1 MTLFDPLRHGE
12 GFNGFRNAIDLVT
25 RDIAY
30 GGVSEISYVGGTP
43 EHAAMMKRY
52 DQIRSAV
59 SHRFERDIREHAD
72 RRRPGVYR
80 SIEWTAYT
88 DRDFDTTAYRVTH
101 QMAHKDNTPVLA
113 YANWNEGRI
122 ELREDSAHLVGS
134 TYRLLLALVGSP
146 STRYSS
152 SARADVTT
160 WSPFVTDEAMLCLHG
175 SMYSGSGDMKSVQV
189 KKEAAAFDALK
200 RLVARHFKV
209 DFTNVD
215 PTAQAA

>member
-1 MTLFDPLRHGE
+1 
-12 GFNGFRNAIDLVT
+12 
-25 RDIAY
+25 
-30 GGVSEISYVGGTP
+30 VSVSSTYPGHLASYVNNGVRRSDQPDAVEAWASADGDGSPWVQLTL
-43 EHAAMMKRY
+43 AA
-52 DQIRSAV
+52 DTAIAAV
-59 SHRFERDIREHAD
+59 N
-72 RRRPGVYR
+72 VYLR
-80 SIEWTAYT
+80 AAYT